1 MISFPVTQSNI
12 ATSQSVLL
20 AGQFTS
26 QLQVQ
31 LSPLGIPKLKTA
43 ALLVQTFVTVALLQA
58 GSVVVVQTVIVAAAQ
73 SVPSLPS
80 FQSVQSLPS
89 APAAQVAH
97 SGIPK
102 LRTAADDVQEL
113 VTVAE
118 LQAGRVETLPTVIV
132 AAAPS
137 SQSCQGVHGV
147 QGVQGS
153 PFSHFR
159 FLY

>member
-1 MISFPVTQSNI
+1 MDNATLQSFITFQVAQSKI

-20 AGQFTS
+20 AGQSTS

-43 ALLVQTFVTVALLQA
+43 ALLVPTFVTVAELQA

-73 SVPSLPS
+73 SFPSC
-80 FQSVQSLPS
+80 QS

-102 LRTAADDVQEL
+102 SKTAADDVQEL
-113 VTVAE
+113 VTVAK
-118 LQAGRVETLPTVIV
+118 LPAGRVETLPTVIV
-132 AAAPS
+132 AADPSAP
-137 SQSCQGVHGV
+137 GVP
-147 QGVQGS
+147 GS
-153 PFSHFR
+153 PCSHFR
-159 FLY
+159 FEY